1 MKAIPLSDQLH
12 AYIVSHGQAINPVL
26 SQLAAETRTLPGAGM
41 QIAPDQ
47 GMFMNL
53 MAKLVGAKKIVEVGC
68 YTGYSA
74 ICLAAALPE
83 GGKLYTLD
91 VNPETTAV
99 ATRYFAA
106 AGLKNKIELK
116 LAPGLETL
124 AQLEKDHGRGSFDLM
139 FIDADK
145 ENQLAYYE
153 WGLKLLRP
161 GGLILADNVLWS
173 GAVIDEGRQD
183 AATKAIRAFNDFVA
197 KDERVDRMLL
207 HISDGLYVV
216 RKR

>member
-1 MKAIPLSDQLH
+1 MKAIPLTDELH
-12 AYIVSHGQAINPVL
+12 SYIVAHGQQIHQILP
-26 SQLAAETRTLPGAGM
+26 QLATETKTLPGAGM

-47 GMFMNL
+47 GMFMHL
-53 MAKLVGAKKIVEVGC
+53 MAKLVGSKRIVEVGC

-74 ICLAAALPE
+74 ICLGAALPP

-91 VNPETTAV
+91 VNPDTTAV

-106 AGLKNKIELK
+106 AGLADKIELK
-116 LAPGLETL
+116 LGPGLDTL
-124 AQLEKDHGRGSFDLM
+124 AALAKEHGPGSFDLM

-153 WGLKLLRP
+153 WGLKLLRQ
-161 GGLILADNVLWS
+161 GGLILADNVLWGGS
-173 GAVIDEGRQD
+173 VIDPKNQE
-183 AATKAIRAFNDFVA
+183 ASTKAIRAFNDFVA

-207 HISDGLYVV
+207 HISDGLFLA